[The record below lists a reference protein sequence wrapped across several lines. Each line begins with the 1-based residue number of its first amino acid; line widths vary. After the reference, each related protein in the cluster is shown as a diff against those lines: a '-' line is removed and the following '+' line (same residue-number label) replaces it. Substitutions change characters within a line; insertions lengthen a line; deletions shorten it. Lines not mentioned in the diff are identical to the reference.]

1 MEEEIIEQK
10 MGGQNQWSEA
20 ELALLLQ
27 NATIKATDKFDVP
40 PEILWVGDSTIA
52 TFGNFSASTGKAKS
66 RKTFNVSAIVAAS
79 LVNGNIL
86 RYRACLPAKQR
97 KILYFDTEQ
106 SRYHCHNVLTR
117 ILKLANLPIDKDPQN
132 MKFIGLREYSPTLR
146 LQLIDYALKTS
157 KGYGLVVIDGIRDLM
172 YDINSARESIDLITK
187 MMAWSSRYNLH
198 IHCVLHLN
206 KGDDNT
212 RGHIG
217 TELNNKAESVL
228 VISNSKTNKSVSELK
243 PMHMRS
249 KEFDPFAI
257 TINSEGLPVLV
268 EQYNWEQPK
277 AGTTIQDLPE
287 EKHREALQI
296 AFSDSEIPRYVDLI
310 NALIKGYSEIGFQR
324 SRSCMTEVYKFLVS
338 QGAIVKG
345 HNGYQFNPDFEMGE
359 QEDDK

>member
-1 MEEEIIEQK
+1 MEDDIIKQK
-10 MGGQNQWSEA
+10 LAGQSQWSEA
-20 ELALLLQ
+20 ELAALLQ
-27 NATIKATDKFDVP
+27 NATIKATDQFDVP

-79 LVNGNIL
+79 LVNGTIL
-86 RYRACLPAKQR
+86 KYRACLPAKQR

-228 VISNSKTNKSVSELK
+228 VISNSKTNKAVSELK

-249 KEFDPFAI
+249 KEFEPFAI

-268 EQYNWEQPK
+268 EKYDWEQPK
-277 AGTTIQDLPE
+277 AGATIQDLPE
-287 EKHREALQI
+287 SKHHEALAI
-296 AFSDSEIPRYVDLI
+296 AFSDGDISRYVDLI
-310 NALIKGYSEIGFQR
+310 NALINGYAKIGFQR

-338 QGAIVKG
+338 QGAIVKDQS
-345 HNGYQFNPDFEMGE
+345 GYHYNPDFEMSE
-359 QEDDK
+359 QENK

>member
-10 MGGQNQWSEA
+10 MGGQNQWSET

-79 LVNGNIL
+79 LVNGTIL
-86 RYRACLPAKQR
+86 KYRACLPAKQR

-172 YDINSARESIDLITK
+172 YDINSARESIDLI
-187 MMAWSSRYNLH
+187 
-198 IHCVLHLN
+198 IQ
-206 KGDDNT
+206 
-212 RGHIG
+212 
-217 TELNNKAESVL
+217 
-228 VISNSKTNKSVSELK
+228 VSQV
-243 PMHMRS
+243 P
-249 KEFDPFAI
+249 
-257 TINSEGLPVLV
+257 NLPV
-268 EQYNWEQPK
+268 
-277 AGTTIQDLPE
+277 
-287 EKHREALQI
+287 
-296 AFSDSEIPRYVDLI
+296 
-310 NALIKGYSEIGFQR
+310 
-324 SRSCMTEVYKFLVS
+324 
-338 QGAIVKG
+338 
-345 HNGYQFNPDFEMGE
+345 
-359 QEDDK
+359 

>member
-1 MEEEIIEQK
+1 MEDDIIEQK
-10 MGGQNQWSEA
+10 LAGQSQWSEA
-20 ELALLLQ
+20 ELAALLQ
-27 NATIKATDKFDVP
+27 NATIKATDQFDVP

-79 LVNGNIL
+79 LVNGTVL
-86 RYRACLPAKQR
+86 KYRACLPAKQR

-117 ILKLANLPIDKDPQN
+117 ILKLANLPTDKDPQN

-146 LQLIDYALKTS
+146 LQLTDYALKTS

-228 VISNSKTNKSVSELK
+228 VISNSKTNKAVSELK

-249 KEFDPFAI
+249 KEFEPFAI

-268 EQYNWEQPK
+268 EKYDWEQPK
-277 AGTTIQDLPE
+277 AGATIQDLPE
-287 EKHREALQI
+287 SKHHEALAI
-296 AFSDSEIPRYVDLI
+296 AFSDGDISRYVDLI
-310 NALIKGYSEIGFQR
+310 NALIGGYAKIGFQR

-338 QGAIVKG
+338 QGAIVKDQS
-345 HNGYQFNPDFEMGE
+345 GYHYNPDFEMSE
-359 QEDDK
+359 QESK

>member
-132 MKFIGLREYSPTLR
+132 MKFIGLREYS
-146 LQLIDYALKTS
+146 
-157 KGYGLVVIDGIRDLM
+157 
-172 YDINSARESIDLITK
+172 ARESIDLITK

-277 AGTTIQDLPE
+277 AGATIQDLPE
-287 EKHREALQI
+287 AKHREALQI

-310 NALIKGYSEIGFQR
+310 NALIRGYSEIGFQR

-345 HNGYQFNPDFEMGE
+345 HDGYHFNPDFEMGE
-359 QEDDK
+359 QEEYR

>member
-1 MEEEIIEQK
+1 MEDDIIEQK
-10 MGGQNQWSEA
+10 LAGQSQWSEA
-20 ELALLLQ
+20 ELAALLQ
-27 NATIKATDKFDVP
+27 NATIKATDQFDVP

-79 LVNGNIL
+79 LVNGTIL
-86 RYRACLPAKQR
+86 KYRACLPAKQR

-117 ILKLANLPIDKDPQN
+117 ILKLANLPTDKDPQN
-132 MKFIGLREYSPTLR
+132 MKFIGLR
-146 LQLIDYALKTS
+146 LQLINYALKTS

-228 VISNSKTNKSVSELK
+228 VISNSKTNKAVSELK

-249 KEFDPFAI
+249 KEFEPFAI

-268 EQYNWEQPK
+268 EKYDWEQPK
-277 AGTTIQDLPE
+277 AGATIQDLPE
-287 EKHREALQI
+287 SKHHEALAI
-296 AFSDSEIPRYVDLI
+296 AFSDGDISRYVDLI
-310 NALIKGYSEIGFQR
+310 NALINGYAKIGFQR

-338 QGAIVKG
+338 QGAITKDQS
-345 HNGYQFNPDFEMGE
+345 GYHYNPDFEMSE
-359 QEDDK
+359 QDGK